1 MVFRG
6 ENSLIQR
13 ETVEP
18 NYIDVPEGIVNKELD
33 LDGSHSDKDLV
44 VERGSSKSNNNGK
57 THITRHI
64 FELKFT
70 ALY

>member
-6 ENSLIQR
+6 KNSLIQR
-13 ETVEP
+13 KTVEP
-18 NYIDVPEGIVNKELD
+18 NDIDVPEGIVNKDLD

-44 VERGSSKSNNNGK
+44 VERGSSKSNNKGK

-64 FELKFT
+64 F
-70 ALY
+70 